1 MIIFGMTSLKHVK
14 NKGQFYC
21 PQCSSHKDYKLREPR
36 RWFHLYFI
44 PTIPLNTL
52 GRYVECMQCKGT
64 FVEAVL
70 EHDPVADR
78 DRFHSE
84 VERAA
89 RWVSLKMALAD
100 GTVMRDELIEI
111 SALVKG
117 LVNRDLSVEELEA
130 QVPAVRADERS
141 VEDYLR
147 AMAGQLNDFGKEAVM
162 RGLLSVALADGNF
175 DRAEREFA
183 LRCGLALM
191 MSRAHVRGL
200 IDEAVEHAEREGAAP
215 AAGAA

>member
-14 NKGQFYC
+14 DKGQFYC
-21 PQCSSHKDYKLREPR
+21 PQCATHKDFKLREPR

-44 PTIPLNTL
+44 PTIPLDTL
-52 GRYVECMQCKGT
+52 GRYVECLQCKGT
-64 FVEAVL
+64 FVETVL

-78 DRFHSE
+78 ERFHSE

-89 RWVSLKMALAD
+89 RWVALKMALAD
-100 GTVMRDELIEI
+100 GAVTRDEVIEI
-111 SALVKG
+111 SALLKG
-117 LVNRDLSVEELEA
+117 LVNRDIGIEELET
-130 QVPAVRADERS
+130 QVSQVSADERS

-147 AMAGQLNDFGKEAVM
+147 SMAGQLNDFGKEAVM

-175 DRAEREFA
+175 DKTEREYA

-200 IDEAVEHAEREGAAP
+200 IAEAEEHAEREQP
-215 AAGAA
+215 ATH